1 MSHYTNAH
9 GIKPFTVNKTV
20 SSILKKKKKIL
31 KTFHSGL
38 NRNLPIL

>member
-20 SSILKKKKKIL
+20 SSKLKKQKIL